1 MNRLIK
7 DKATEDALK
16 MRFGPTWNKTGKK
29 TRPAPMEKLLK
40 RLADLIEK
48 VEYASGNSDYTKQ
61 NAWNEAAVIMEEVL
75 GRSPPK
81 EIETAITE
89 LDSGELRSIAKGID
103 AYDSDQCWYCGTELW
118 DEDYKSHTEKENF
131 WGAPAYRKV
140 VEGYTCHNCGE
151 QG

>member
-1 MNRLIK
+1 M
-7 DKATEDALK
+7 TDALK
-16 MRFGPTWNKTGKK
+16 MKFGPTWNKTGKK
-29 TRPAPMEKLLK
+29 TRPAPMEKLLTY
-40 RLADLIEK
+40 LAKTFDDMAGFKEAK
-48 VEYASGNSDYTKQ
+48 SMR
-61 NAWNEAAVIMEEVL
+61 NAKWDEAAIVMEEVL

-81 EIETAITE
+81 EIETAMKE
-89 LDSGELRSIAKGID
+89 LDSGELRSIAKGLD